1 MPPPPP
7 SWQGLLSPGEV
18 NKLTTSCRWVVS
30 LLSFEYFVVISMFD
44 NSGDYEKLLLI
55 CFLTIKLTVLTSI
68 SFEISWKVTHTRQRR
83 INCATITSFPWSVH
97 LSNKALHQSAHKK
110 SLSYCKINCQ
120 VVSSVQVDTW
130 GLANLLLQYIL
141 LWNVGIILVS

>member
-1 MPPPPP
+1 MPPPP